1 MVMTAVLRTCDAT
14 KRRLLALRCE
24 NICREEQRGSKAQG
38 KIKRMDM

>member
-24 NICREEQRGSKAQG
+24 NICREEKRDSKTQG
-38 KIKRMDM
+38 EIKRMDM